1 VVDRRG
7 PGQPVRRR
15 PAGAPDGRPGRVAG
29 LAAAGLSNRAIAE
42 RLVVSV
48 RTVDNHLQHVF
59 DKLGIRSR
67 QELSRFMGDHNQAAT
82 VE

>member
-1 VVDRRG
+1 
-7 PGQPVRRR
+7 
-15 PAGAPDGRPGRVAG
+15 
-29 LAAAGLSNRAIAE
+29 
-42 RLVVSV
+42 VVSV